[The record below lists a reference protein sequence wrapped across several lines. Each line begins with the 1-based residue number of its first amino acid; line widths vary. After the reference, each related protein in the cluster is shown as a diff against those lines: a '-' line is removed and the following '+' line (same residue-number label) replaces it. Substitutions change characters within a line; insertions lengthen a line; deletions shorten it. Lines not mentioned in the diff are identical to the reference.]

1 MAAEAA
7 EHAHGRA
14 ARTVLHGPR
23 MRVVVFGLAEGGE
36 LGEHESPWADPL
48 QVLRGE
54 ITLRTADESWEMGAG
69 ELRCVPRVRH
79 KVLARTPAVVLMTVA
94 LGG

>member
-1 MAAEAA
+1 
-7 EHAHGRA
+7 
-14 ARTVLHGPR
+14 
-23 MRVVVFGLAEGGE
+23 MRVVVLGLAEGGE
-36 LGEHESPWADPL
+36 LGEHESPWAATL

-54 ITLRTADESWEMGAG
+54 VTLHTADEDWDLGPG